1 MLSTLHDGNHGYPRV
16 GVPILGTGRET
27 RRLARPPVR
36 GTRSRYTYHYFVAGA
51 RRALVAVCDKNVAWD
66 NLSRLIGL

>member
-1 MLSTLHDGNHGYPRV
+1 VLSTLHDGNHGYPRV

-36 GTRSRYTYHYFVAGA
+36 GTRSRYTITSSLEHDEPWQQFVIRMSPGTI
-51 RRALVAVCDKNVAWD
+51 LP
-66 NLSRLIGL
+66 G